1 MSVLKKTF
9 YENSDN
15 RNKACE
21 IRRKV
26 LEKKPNICSKENNG
40 MFGKKHSEITRKKL
54 SEKRKKRITKDSTRQ
69 LMSNNRKY
77 RIWITNGC
85 KTKMIQPSQLI
96 VYEQEGWRKGRT
108 LLD

>member
-1 MSVLKKTF
+1 MLKKIF

-26 LEKKPNICSKENNG
+26 LEKNPNICSRENNG

-54 SEKRKKRITKDSTRQ
+54 SEKRKRRITKDSTRQ
-69 LMSNNRKY
+69 LISNNMRY

-85 KTKMIQPSQLI
+85 KSKMIQSAQWI
-96 VYEQEGWRKGRT
+96 DYEQDGWKKGRS
-108 LLD
+108 L